1 MSDNVLEVKHLRIEF
16 PTRKGLLVAVDDVS
30 FEIAQGEILG
40 LVGESGAGKSLTGA
54 AIIGLLEPPGHIAGG
69 EVFVAG
75 HRIDNLKASQMAHVR
90 GRMIGAIFQDPLTS
104 LDPLMTVGDQ
114 LVETI
119 MRHLPLDVHQAKE
132 RAIEL
137 LAQTGIPAPEK
148 RINQYPHQ
156 FSGGMR
162 QRVVIALALAAKP
175 KLIIADEPTTALDV
189 SVQAQI
195 IELLKRLAKESGSG
209 ILLVTHDMGVIAETA
224 NRVAV
229 MYSGRIVEI
238 GPVAEVLHNPKH
250 PYTKG
255 LMAAIPDMNEA
266 TEFLHQIDGAMPNL
280 ANIPAGCAF
289 HDRCRNKCEKCSQ
302 LRPHLVTAAPN
313 HLVACW
319 LMENGKE
326 AGE

>member
-1 MSDNVLEVKHLRIEF
+1 
-16 PTRKGLLVAVDDVS
+16 
-30 FEIAQGEILG
+30 
-40 LVGESGAGKSLTGA
+40 
-54 AIIGLLEPPGHIAGG
+54 
-69 EVFVAG
+69 
-75 HRIDNLKASQMAHVR
+75 
-90 GRMIGAIFQDPLTS
+90 
-104 LDPLMTVGDQ
+104 MTVGDQ

-119 MRHLPLDVHQAKE
+119 MRHLPLDAHQAKE

>member
-1 MSDNVLEVKHLRIEF
+1 M
-16 PTRKGLLVAVDDVS
+16 
-30 FEIAQGEILG
+30 
-40 LVGESGAGKSLTGA
+40 
-54 AIIGLLEPPGHIAGG
+54 
-69 EVFVAG
+69 
-75 HRIDNLKASQMAHVR
+75 
-90 GRMIGAIFQDPLTS
+90 
-104 LDPLMTVGDQ
+104 
-114 LVETI
+114 
-119 MRHLPLDVHQAKE
+119 
-132 RAIEL
+132 
-137 LAQTGIPAPEK
+137 
-148 RINQYPHQ
+148 
-156 FSGGMR
+156 
-162 QRVVIALALAAKP
+162 
-175 KLIIADEPTTALDV
+175 
-189 SVQAQI
+189 
-195 IELLKRLAKESGSG
+195 
-209 ILLVTHDMGVIAETA
+209 VTHDMGVIAETA

-255 LMAAIPDMNEA
+255 LMAAIPDMNETA
-266 TEFLHQIDGAMPNL
+266 EFLHQIDGAMPNL